1 MCDVITGH
9 PAIDNWLKF
18 YEPNLS
24 ARNYAKFC
32 KIFTDLVADEQQL
45 RHKLRELIL
54 GGFLAKHGYEVEY
67 ERRYGDLEPDWTIS
81 KDSKIAAIL
90 EVTNFHG
97 KIETENEIRKTMG
110 SNQWVFAYLSSCGD
124 KVWSALEVKFSKY
137 KSLSNEL
144 DVPYIVGLAIEFVA
158 AGMIE
163 PKDVLDAV
171 HNENYG
177 LFKAHP
183 EVSGLYH
190 FADSDGYIM
199 RYEPNPH
206 ALRPLPRMP
215 QGHPLIV

>member
-1 MCDVITGH
+1 MYDEITGY

-24 ARNYAKFC
+24 ARDYAKFC
-32 KIFTDLVADEQQL
+32 KIFIDLKVDEQQL

-54 GGFLAKHGYEVEY
+54 GGFLGKHGYEVEY
-67 ERRYGDLEPDWTIS
+67 ERKYGDQEPDWTIS
-81 KDSKIAAIL
+81 KDSKMVAIM

-97 KIETENEIRKTMG
+97 NIAIENEIRKTIG
-110 SNQWVFAYLSSCGD
+110 ANQSVFAYLPSGGN
-124 KVWSALEVKFSKY
+124 KVWSHLEEKCLKY
-137 KSLSNEL
+137 KTLSNTL
-144 DVPYIVGLAIEFVA
+144 GVPYIVGFAIEFVA
-158 AGMIE
+158 SGTIE

-171 HNENYG
+171 HNEDYG

-190 FADSDGYIM
+190 YADSDGYIM

-206 ALRPLPRMP
+206 ALRPLPKMP
-215 QGHPLIV
+215 NGHP